1 MKGDA
6 MKVNAISSVE
16 KHIKPT
22 KLADFPTTR
31 DEALANLFG
40 QSDKDFVTMSRNNA
54 KKLLET
60 EKTPAD
66 FVEKAKKFFSNIF
79 G

>member
-1 MKGDA
+1 

-31 DEALANLFG
+31 DEALAHLFG

-66 FVEKAKKFFSNIF
+66 FVENAKKFFSNIF

>member
-1 MKGDA
+1 MKGDT

-16 KHIKPT
+16 KHIKPN
-22 KLADFPTTR
+22 KLAGFPTTH
-31 DEALANLFG
+31 DEAIANLLG